1 MLLDKSYLKKII
13 ISQDSKILEAI
24 NNLNASSLRIVLIV
38 DKNKKFVGVVND
50 GDIRRAFSR
59 GYDVKSSIRNAVN
72 KKPFFVR
79 TILDLN
85 SFSSRELNELSCIPV
100 VKNKKIYGLYL
111 HDINSNIIKKKNQ
124 EHVVIMAGGYGTRL
138 GFLTKQCP
146 KALLK
151 FNNKPL
157 LQYILEHIKRN
168 NFCDIYL
175 SVFFLKK
182 IIKKFIYKNKSFDLK
197 IKFVEEKN
205 SLGTIGS
212 IKLIKKI
219 TTNFIVMNCDVI
231 SDINLGEFLKFH
243 KKNKSLLTIATKQFQ
258 YKNPYGVIVSQNNKF
273 VSFKEKPEID
283 FSINAGIYAFNKKV
297 ITIMNRLNINNIE
310 DLVITLKKKKHNV
323 FTYPLIENW
332 RDFGS
337 DKDNLKKFNL

>member
-38 DKNKKFVGVVND
+38 DENKKFVGVVND
-50 GDIRRAFSR
+50 GDIRRALSS
-59 GYDVKSSIRNAVN
+59 GYNVNSSIRNAVN
-72 KKPFFVR
+72 KEPFFVR

-85 SFSSRELNELSCIPV
+85 SFSSRELNELSYIPII
-100 VKNKKIYGLYL
+100 KNKKIYGLYS
-111 HDINSNIIKKKNQ
+111 HNINSNIIEKKHE

-138 GFLTKQCP
+138 GFLTKRCP

-168 NFCDIYL
+168 KFYNIHL

-182 IIKKFIYKNKSFDLK
+182 IIKKFICSNNSFDLK
-197 IKFVEEKN
+197 IKFVEEKKP
-205 SLGTIGS
+205 LGTIGS

-219 TTNFIVMNCDVI
+219 SNNFIVMNCDVV
-231 SDINLGEFLKFH
+231 SDINLVEFLKFH
-243 KKNKSLLTIATKQFQ
+243 KKNKSLLTIATKQFR
-258 YKNPYGVIVSQNNKF
+258 YKNPYGVIVSNNNKF
-273 VSFKEKPEID
+273 ISFKEKPEID

-297 ITIMNRLNINNIE
+297 ITIMKELNISNIE
-310 DLVITLKKKKHNV
+310 NLIVILKKKKYKI
-323 FTYPLIENW
+323 FTYPIIENW

-337 DKDNLKKFNL
+337 EKKNLKKFNI